1 MLAKELLNGQPGP
14 QRWHCTDAC
23 TSDTGA
29 CTVLE
34 SGGTSCASVPKTS
47 TSGSLYRNK
56 LKYAAFKRKH
66 MLLDSLVLDAE
77 VTA

>member
-1 MLAKELLNGQPGP
+1 MCVRSEDVNI
-14 QRWHCTDAC
+14 
-23 TSDTGA
+23 
-29 CTVLE
+29 
-34 SGGTSCASVPKTS
+34 
-47 TSGSLYRNK
+47 SGSLYRNK